1 MSNWQ
6 LPPDFIQEYLDACK
20 LAATDDEAFK
30 NFRKNDRIATIIENT
45 TKEWADRAM
54 DKMGWGPELIE
65 SMRDRF
71 TPTQIRYQY
80 IYFLI
85 HSFFRGIDICE
96 YAEIGPGYGGLIEAL
111 HDQSEEQMFHLFDL
125 PVPAMLQEKYL
136 SKVHGA
142 ESLWPYVRWHELHSF
157 TTKNDELAELCISWC
172 AWSELSYDLRVE
184 YAEKVIS
191 KCDHFCICSNYNK
204 AEDLEILSKYFT
216 GIKEYNDELVQN
228 VIYA

>member
-1 MSNWQ
+1 MQNTDWQ

-54 DKMGWGPELIE
+54 EKMGMTPTMVRYWYTADLIE
-65 SMRDRF
+65 RLIGVMRG
-71 TPTQIRYQY
+71 
-80 IYFLI
+80 LVV
-85 HSFFRGIDICE
+85 
-96 YAEIGPGYGGLIEAL
+96 EIGGGYDGMCRVI
-111 HDQSEEQMFHLFDL
+111 SERWELDDYSIYDL
-125 PVPAMLQEKYL
+125 PEVMELQRRYLKEYGCNASFCEPAQPFY
-136 SKVHGA
+136 GA
-142 ESLWPYVRWHELHSF
+142 R
-157 TTKNDELAELCISWC
+157 LCLSWC

-191 KCDHFCICSNYNK
+191 KCDHFFICSNYNK

>member
-54 DKMGWGPELIE
+54 EKMGWGTELIE
-65 SMRDRF
+65 SMRDKF

-80 IYFLI
+80 IHFLI
-85 HSFFRGIDICE
+85 HSFFRGYDICE

-125 PVPAMLQEKYL
+125 PEPAMLQEKYL

-142 ESLWPYVRWHELHSF
+142 ESLWPYVRWHDLHSF
-157 TTKNDELAELCISWC
+157 TTENDELAELCISWC
-172 AWSELSYDLRVE
+172 AWSELSHDLRVE

-191 KCDHFCICSNYNK
+191 NCDHFFICSNYNK

-216 GIKEYNDELVQN
+216 GIKEYSDELVQN